1 LSGAGSGPRCTDR
14 GTEVESCG
22 GRDDTF
28 SSVLTPR
35 EECGQISGR
44 SDPAVWAPD
53 HEDIPRLGRVVGE
66 PVSQLWPVKWGVLG
80 RRDVEVF
87 GSAYVLP
94 TSGANKVRAVFYLP
108 LWAGGGVRQHRQ
120 PHDC

>member
-1 LSGAGSGPRCTDR
+1 GQPETLISI
-14 GTEVESCG
+14 
-22 GRDDTF
+22 
-28 SSVLTPR
+28 LTPSA
-35 EECGQISGR
+35 ECGQIRGR
-44 SDPAVWAPD
+44 WDQALYTAD

-66 PVSQLWPVKWGVLG
+66 PLSRRWPVKWAVLG
-80 RRDVEVF
+80 RRDVEVC